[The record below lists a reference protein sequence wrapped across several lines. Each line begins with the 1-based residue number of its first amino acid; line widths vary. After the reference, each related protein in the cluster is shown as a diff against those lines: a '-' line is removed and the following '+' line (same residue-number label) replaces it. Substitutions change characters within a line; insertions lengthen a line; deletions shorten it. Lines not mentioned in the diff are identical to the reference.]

1 MQEELPP
8 LHQVI
13 PTKHNTKL
21 VERVCSPK
29 QDGLKTDKQSKNT
42 VDGSICHRSK
52 VTSNNVSQK
61 SGYSEDLDENFNDHL
76 NTSLAVIESM
86 EFLNDSM
93 SLLYIEQKNKKA
105 GAVSISIIYIKFK
118 FILNYSLEKSIVSDT
133 LSFEISLF
141 KII

>member
-1 MQEELPP
+1 
-8 LHQVI
+8 
-13 PTKHNTKL
+13 
-21 VERVCSPK
+21 
-29 QDGLKTDKQSKNT
+29 
-42 VDGSICHRSK
+42 
-52 VTSNNVSQK
+52 
-61 SGYSEDLDENFNDHL
+61 
-76 NTSLAVIESM
+76 M